1 MNTEIKEIIK
11 DVLKIEWSTLVNK
24 HDADYMKLW
33 HKLLEKELESVIE
46 SNK

>member
-1 MNTEIKEIIK
+1 MNIELKEIIK

-24 HDADYMKLW
+24 HDADYMKVLN
-33 HKLLEKELESVIE
+33 KLLEKELESVIE